1 MLNAQL
7 TKSQASK
14 ISKHILR
21 NCNDAQLGL
30 NSKYSVTSTRATF
43 LVHDDL
49 SAELYSNYTRENV
62 IDEIP
67 AQYREMFNIKY

>member
-14 ISKHILR
+14 ISKHILC
-21 NCNDAQLGL
+21 NCNDAQLAL

-49 SAELYSNYTRENV
+49 TAELYSNYTHENV
-62 IDEIP
+62 INEIP
-67 AQYREMFNIKY
+67 AQYREMFK